1 MRDFSLDFQP
11 RRPGLL
17 TVVLLLAGV
26 LLCADAWLDAGALRS
41 QLDDVEAQLAKAK
54 RRADRIDLN
63 RRDSRPENVFQ
74 PTKARPCV
82 RPSAPSASTGSNS
95 IAASTRPRPKTSACS
110 PFAPTPRANRC
121 RFPARRATSRRRWPL
136 LKPCA
141 VSRWPMP
148 RWSRTRSNRTTRN
161 VPSFSRL
168 PRHG

>member
-63 RRDSRPENVFQ
+63 RRDRDQKSV
-74 PTKARPCV
+74 V
-82 RPSAPSASTGSNS
+82 
-95 IAASTRPRPKTSACS
+95 
-110 PFAPTPRANRC
+110 
-121 RFPARRATSRRRWPL
+121 
-136 LKPCA
+136 
-141 VSRWPMP
+141 
-148 RWSRTRSNRTTRN
+148 
-161 VPSFSRL
+161 
-168 PRHG
+168 